1 MCLDRQDLRRY
12 PRRAPTA
19 RPSADG
25 TCSRRWIPRRLLL
38 VAGTGDLSRRD
49 VLRDEVLLG
58 ARHAVIV
65 GPAVHQRQRRAEV
78 AMPRRGVG
86 GLALQCG
93 GVTGVASGWSAF
105 EIAYDEVVQ
114 EYQLVGSHDQR

>member
-49 VLRDEVLLG
+49 VLRYEVLLG

-78 AMPRRGVG
+78 AMPRRGAG
-86 GLALQCG
+86 GLPRSEE
-93 GVTGVASGWSAF
+93 TTSGPQSPM
-105 EIAYDEVVQ
+105 E
-114 EYQLVGSHDQR
+114 LVGRLLLEQQKGT

>member
-25 TCSRRWIPRRLLL
+25 TCSRRWIPRRLRL

-49 VLRDEVLLG
+49 VLRYEVLVG
-58 ARHAVIV
+58 ARYAVIV
-65 GPAVHQRQRRAEV
+65 GPAVDQRQRRAEV

-86 GLALQCG
+86 GLPLQGG
-93 GVTGVASGWSAF
+93 GVPGIAARWPAF
-105 EIAYDEVVQ
+105 EIAPDQVAQ
-114 EYQLVGSHDQR
+114 KNCFDGGHDQR